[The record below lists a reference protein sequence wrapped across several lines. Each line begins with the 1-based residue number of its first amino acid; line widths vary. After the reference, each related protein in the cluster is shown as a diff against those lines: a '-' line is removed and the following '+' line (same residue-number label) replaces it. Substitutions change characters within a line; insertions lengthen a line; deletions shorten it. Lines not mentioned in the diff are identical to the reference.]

1 MQIKP
6 NGLKLM
12 RIGFD
17 AKRAFLNNTGLGN
30 YSRTIIAGMCNHF
43 PNEDFFA
50 FTSKF
55 KDDAFYNNLKAHPNL
70 LIKDASTKTLKSLWR
85 SWSIAEDIHDLKLD
99 VYHGLSNELPLN
111 AKKINCKKVVTIHDL
126 IFEQKPEL
134 YPFIDRKIYRLKFS
148 EACKNADTIIAIS
161 EQTKRDIMDIYGTP
175 ETKIKI
181 VYQTTDAIFRAS
193 YSEEAVAQIKRKY
206 NLPDKFILNVGT
218 IETRKNALTLL
229 KALRFL
235 PKDTN
240 VVIVGKPTAY
250 LDELI
255 AYIDQENLMQRVLI
269 LNHVGF
275 HDLPLIYK
283 AAQLFVYPSRYE
295 GFGIPIIE
303 ALQNNIPVIAATGS
317 CLEEA
322 GGEGALYFHPD
333 DDQTLGHLISS
344 VLEDKQLYH
353 ELVEKGAKHIAQ
365 FSPAFISQQLMDIYK
380 S

>member
-1 MQIKP
+1 
-6 NGLKLM
+6 M

-30 YSRTIIAGMCNHF
+30 YSRTIISGLCHAF
-43 PNEDFFA
+43 PTDDFFA
-50 FTSKF
+50 FTPKSRQG
-55 KDDAFYNNLKAHPNL
+55 AFLEQLQAHPNL
-70 LIKDASTKTLKSLWR
+70 LIQDASHTTFKGLWR
-85 SWSIAEDIHDLKLD
+85 SWGIVEDIQKLKLD

-111 AKKINCKKVVTIHDL
+111 AKKMSCKKIVTIHDL

-175 ETKIKI
+175 EEKIKI

-193 YSEEAVAQIKRKY
+193 YTDEEVAVIRRKY

-229 KALRFL
+229 QAMRFL
-235 PKDTN
+235 PQDTH
-240 VVIVGKPTAY
+240 VVIVGRPTAY

-255 AYIDQENLMQRVLI
+255 AYINQEHLMQRVLI

-275 HDLPLIYK
+275 LDLPLIYK

-303 ALQNNIPVIAATGS
+303 AQQNQLPVIAATGS

-322 GGEGALYFHPD
+322 GGDGALYFHPD
-333 DDQTLGHLISS
+333 DAATLGKLINQVMDNAELNQS
-344 VLEDKQLYH
+344 
-353 ELVEKGAKHIAQ
+353 LVEKGTKHVAQ
-365 FSPAFISQQLMDIYK
+365 FSPAFISQQLMDIYT

>member
-1 MQIKP
+1 
-6 NGLKLM
+6 M

-30 YSRTIIAGMCNHF
+30 YSRTIISGLCETF
-43 PNEDFFA
+43 PTDDFFA
-50 FTSKF
+50 FTPKSKQG
-55 KDDAFYNNLKAHPNL
+55 AFLEQLQAHPNL
-70 LIKDASTKTLKSLWR
+70 LIQDASHTTFKSLWR
-85 SWSIAEDIHDLKLD
+85 SWGIIEDIQKLKLD

-161 EQTKRDIMDIYGTP
+161 EQTKRDIIAIYGTP
-175 ETKIKI
+175 EEKIKI
-181 VYQTTDAIFRAS
+181 VYQTTDAIFRAP

-206 NLPDKFILNVGT
+206 NLPDRFILNVGT
-218 IETRKNALTLL
+218 IETRKNVLTLL

-240 VVIVGKPTAY
+240 VVIVGRPTAY

-255 AYIDQENLMQRVLI
+255 AYIDQEKLMQRVLI

-303 ALQNNIPVIAATGS
+303 AQQNQLPVIAATGS

-333 DDQTLGHLISS
+333 DDQALGQLINNII
-344 VLEDKQLYH
+344 EDKQLYQD
-353 ELVEKGAKHIAQ
+353 LVEKGTKHVAQ